1 MQMNKVERFINNMKE
16 LFPEELES
24 VFYRGYCYWFA
35 FILAERFKG
44 TIWFNPKIVHFAT
57 KIGKDMYD
65 IYGKVR
71 PGICPITGSEDF
83 SENDW
88 IEWTEFQINYH
99 EVVESIVNSC
109 IKKER

>member
-1 MQMNKVERFINNMKE
+1 MDCNYKVQRFINDIKRV
-16 LFPEELES
+16 FPEELEF

-57 KIGKDMYD
+57 MIDGTLYD
-65 IYGKVR
+65 IYGEITL
-71 PGICPITGSEDF
+71 GINPTNGSRDY

-88 IEWTEFQINYH
+88 VKWSDFQINNQ
-99 EVVESIVNSC
+99 EAVESIVKSC
-109 IKKER
+109 IKKE

>member
-1 MQMNKVERFINNMKE
+1 MNKVENFINKMKAD
-16 LFPEELES
+16 FPDDLEF

-44 TIWFNPKIVHFAT
+44 EIWFNPEIVHFAA
-57 KIGKDMYD
+57 KIGDDMYD

-71 PGICPITGSEDF
+71 PGICPINGEEDY

-88 IEWTEFQINYH
+88 IEWAEFQLNHH

>member
-1 MQMNKVERFINNMKE
+1 MNKIEQFIDNMKE
-16 LFPEELES
+16 VFPEELET

-44 TIWFNPKIVHFAT
+44 TIWFNSKIIHFAT
-57 KIGKDMYD
+57 KIENDMYD

-71 PGICPITGSEDF
+71 PGICPVTGIEDY

-88 IEWTEFQINYH
+88 IEWSNFQINHH
-99 EVVESIVNSC
+99 EAVESIVNSC

>member
-1 MQMNKVERFINNMKE
+1 MNKVEIFIKNMKE
-16 LFPEELES
+16 SFPEELES

-57 KIGKDMYD
+57 MINEDLYD
-65 IYGKVR
+65 IYGKIV
-71 PGICPITGSEDF
+71 PGICPTNGEEDF

-88 IEWTEFQINYH
+88 IEWSEFQLNHY
-99 EVVESIVNSC
+99 EAVESIVNSC

>member
-1 MQMNKVERFINNMKE
+1 MNKVEQFINKIKQF
-16 LFPEELES
+16 FPEELEF

-44 TIWFNPKIVHFAT
+44 EIWFNSKIVHFAA
-57 KIGKDMYD
+57 KIEDNMYD

-71 PGICPITGSEDF
+71 PGICPITGAEDY

-88 IEWTEFQINYH
+88 IEWSEFQLKH
-99 EVVESIVNSC
+99 HDVVESIVDSC

>member
-1 MQMNKVERFINNMKE
+1 MRNNKIENFINNMKK

-44 TIWFNPKIVHFAT
+44 TIWFNPRIVHFAT
-57 KIGKDMYD
+57 KIGNDMYD

-71 PGICPITGSEDF
+71 PGICPITGQEDYSE
-83 SENDW
+83 SDW
-88 IEWTEFQINYH
+88 IEWSEFQINNH
-99 EVVESIVNSC
+99 EAVESIVNSC
-109 IKKER
+109 IKKEV